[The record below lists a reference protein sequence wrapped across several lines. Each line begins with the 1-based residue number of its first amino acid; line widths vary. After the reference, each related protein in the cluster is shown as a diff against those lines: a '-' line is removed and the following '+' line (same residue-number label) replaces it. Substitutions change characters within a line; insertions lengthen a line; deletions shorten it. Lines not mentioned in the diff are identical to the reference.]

1 MHLTRVLLAF
11 WANAFE
17 HKIGTL
23 HQIAFGQLNFRNGQF
38 FKTNGL
44 SASFTMEMNMHVV
57 VYSMVVAVAE
67 LIAHAFTVF
76 KHMYEVLFLEEC
88 QSTEDARFVDATD
101 AVFQLCHREGTA
113 SLGQGLGHDDTI
125 GGRLDAVLFQQ

>member
-1 MHLTRVLLAF
+1 MALLTF

-17 HKIGTL
+17 HKISAL
-23 HQIAFGQLNFRNGQF
+23 YQITFGQLYFRDGQF

-44 SASFTMEMNMHVV
+44 SAMFAVEVNMHVV
-57 VYSMVVAVAE
+57 VDSVVVAVAE
-67 LIAHAFTVF
+67 FIAHAITVF

-101 AVFQLCHREGTA
+101 AVFQLYH
-113 SLGQGLGHDDTI
+113 
-125 GGRLDAVLFQQ
+125 

>member
-1 MHLTRVLLAF
+1 MHLTMVLLAF

-23 HQIAFGQLNFRNGQF
+23 HQITLGQLNFRNGQL

-57 VYSMVVAVAE
+57 VNGMVVAVAKF
-67 LIAHAFTVF
+67 ITHTFTVF
-76 KHMYEVLFLEEC
+76 
-88 QSTEDARFVDATD
+88 
-101 AVFQLCHREGTA
+101 
-113 SLGQGLGHDDTI
+113 
-125 GGRLDAVLFQQ
+125 

>member
-23 HQIAFGQLNFRNGQF
+23 YQKSFGQLNLRNGKV

-44 SASFTMEMNMHVV
+44 SAMFAVEVNMHVV
-57 VYSMVVAVAE
+57 VDSVVVAVAE
-67 LIAHAFTVF
+67 FIAHAITVF

-101 AVFQLCHREGTA
+101 AVFQL
-113 SLGQGLGHDDTI
+113 GH
-125 GGRLDAVLFQQ
+125 